1 MASITIPQ
9 ANDYSSEETVGY
21 FHMIEEEVLENTII
35 YAGGKVLTNKIEL
48 GVLWKTVG
56 RKNGVF
62 LEPGLFEKLYFAKE
76 EINNNITKFLETGE
90 RKAIPLQDTSNATQ
104 IARSIMVSGYTSSA
118 RYNKQIALNIVDY
131 DYKQGTII
139 KNWLQLHAGVFL
151 DDTSQ
156 RKLSIIR
163 TTMHKLMGCSPDTLR
178 KLDFIKLES
187 NVTALDGPPLHR
199 KYIRGLPYK
208 LEHASGN
215 NILQTIINIL

>member
-1 MASITIPQ
+1 
-9 ANDYSSEETVGY
+9 
-21 FHMIEEEVLENTII
+21 
-35 YAGGKVLTNKIEL
+35 
-48 GVLWKTVG
+48 
-56 RKNGVF
+56 
-62 LEPGLFEKLYFAKE
+62 
-76 EINNNITKFLETGE
+76 
-90 RKAIPLQDTSNATQ
+90 
-104 IARSIMVSGYTSSA
+104 MVSGYTSSA